1 MKIHLT
7 LLALLILLAP
17 ACQGIG
23 VEQVSPG
30 ERAKQERLSVLDTD
44 DVSIA
49 TRGILARRGIT
60 DYRHDP
66 VGAIRR
72 LDKEIRTTKDRKLA
86 AAISELAYLQTRRV
100 NVTDRKALATAVRY
114 SYAYLFDP
122 QLEPE
127 PQPFDGRFR
136 WACDMYNTALADLLR
151 HYKDVTKIDT
161 KDWNV
166 SWYTGSTTARI
177 GTNDLAWEP
186 HEFSELLIADDMHV
200 SGLEPPETRTGI
212 GVPCLMKRAWDGAT
226 RAQDHHAKYHYLP
239 KEVAFPATIVL
250 RLPDD
255 ASILDE
261 TPSKAAFDI
270 FDPMQTVEL
279 SIAGRTV
286 PLEMDYTTP
295 LAAIVE
301 KRGTPSGLSALLHV
315 NEYTAQSGLFMFQP
329 YNPDRIMVIFVHG
342 LASGPETWVPLYN
355 QLLADEKIRT
365 RFQFAFWFY
374 PTGAP
379 ALSSAVDLRK
389 ALDEA
394 HDLLGAKS
402 RLKQATDS
410 VIVAHSL
417 GGILSSTLVTD
428 SGNKLWDTMFTVP
441 PEKLPV
447 KEEYRQHLRDMLIFN
462 NLPWFKRVVYFSCP
476 HRGAPEA
483 ATGFMKWAS
492 GLIHLP
498 KDLLGPEHAIH
509 KFIQK
514 DMRYKRFTV
523 AQSLAPHNPVM
534 EALTDLRP
542 AKGVVV
548 NSIIGDEHEAGKK
561 GGSDGLVPY
570 WSSHLDY
577 SESELIIQSGHS
589 TEHKPAGAREL
600 RRILHEHLAELDK
613 ASK

>member
-7 LLALLILLAP
+7 ILALLILLLP

-23 VEQVSPG
+23 VEQDSPG
-30 ERAKQERLSVLDTD
+30 ERAKQARLSVLDSD

-49 TRGILARRGIT
+49 TRGILARRGIH
-60 DYRHDP
+60 DYRHNP

-72 LDKEIRTTKDRKLA
+72 LDKEMRTTKERTLA
-86 AAISELAYLQTRRV
+86 VAIAELAYLQTRRV
-100 NVTDRKALATAVRY
+100 NATDRQALATAVRY

-122 QLEPE
+122 RLGPA

-136 WACDMYNTALADLLR
+136 WACDMYNAALADLLR
-151 HYKDVTKIDT
+151 HYKEVTGIHT
-161 KDWNV
+161 KGWKFD
-166 SWYTGSTTARI
+166 WYTGGATARI
-177 GTNDLAWEP
+177 GKNELAWEP
-186 HEFSELLIADDMHV
+186 QEFAELLVASDMHV

-226 RAQDHHAKYHYLP
+226 RAQDQHAAYQYLP
-239 KEVAFPATIVL
+239 KEVAFPATVVL

-261 TPSKAAFDI
+261 THEAAVFDVL
-270 FDPMQTVEL
+270 DPMQTVEV
-279 SIAGRTV
+279 SIGGRTV
-286 PLEMDYTTP
+286 PLEVDYTTP

-315 NEYTAQSGLFMFQP
+315 SEYKAQSGLFMFQP
-329 YNPDRIMVIFVHG
+329 YDPERIMVIFVHG
-342 LASGPETWVPLYN
+342 LASGPETWIPLYN

-394 HDLLGAKS
+394 HALLGAKS

-462 NLPWFKRVVYFSCP
+462 DLPWFKRVVYFSCP

-492 GLIHLP
+492 GLISLP
-498 KDLLGPEHAIH
+498 KDLLSPEHALHKYIH
-509 KFIQK
+509 K

-534 EALTDLRP
+534 EALADLRP
-542 AKGVVV
+542 AEGVLV

-577 SESELIIQSGHS
+577 SESELIIHSTHS